1 MNCPKCGEQI
11 VEGALFC
18 HECGTKTD
26 SSKVK
31 DEASGKIFILDKPFY
46 LISLG
51 SGLLFTVVAVL
62 LSLNNMIFD
71 PLFSL
76 IMAILALCIIL
87 FCGVVAF
94 LFVYS
99 SWALIQNDIP
109 RTTPAKAAGFLLIPL
124 FNLYWVFQAIYGFA
138 VDYNRYAEKHS
149 PEAPRLN
156 EKVFLGFSIL
166 FVLTPLFLFIPAA
179 AALLALACWLYFIY
193 LTVVVCD
200 AAESIT
206 GSTEPITDEAN
217 KAAAFLASFKSNRF
231 RRGAAVFI
239 GIAILALVV
248 TSLIPRGQFAVSEID
263 VPHEAVHGD
272 RLTVTAEIENTGNAR
287 GLYKLCLFID
297 EQKVGTQST
306 TIDAESSEL
315 ISFDL
320 TDELQ
325 AGSYEANIGL
335 GALEIVL
342 DDYLQTF
349 KILTPPDLYVSSL
362 RLNPEQMN
370 YDQETL
376 VKVEVSNDGEA
387 GGSMIL
393 DLLVNGNIEASEEV
407 TLAGEAKM
415 TTDFNLQFDDPGLYT
430 IEVNGT
436 IEELEVFKIE
446 RPANGTMLVR
456 EAGGGTGHL
465 IIENHNSDVDV
476 VVVLADPADP
486 QTTLMAAYVRADN
499 SYTMRGIRDGSYVVY
514 YCEGN
519 DWDTHSK
526 RFTKNPSHGRFET
539 QPDYK
544 TTYIADGYYYD
555 RWEAK
560 FGIITEGPGA
570 RTESVD
576 PDDFPP
582 LI

>member
-76 IMAILALCIIL
+76 IMAILALFIIL

-94 LFVYS
+94 IFVYN
-99 SWALIQNDIP
+99 SWALIQNNTA

-124 FNLYWVFQAIYGFA
+124 FNLYWVFPAIYGFA
-138 VDYNRYAEKHS
+138 VDYNRYAEKLS
-149 PEAPRLN
+149 PGAPRLN
-156 EKVFLGFSIL
+156 EKVFLGFSVL
-166 FVLTPLFLFIPAA
+166 FVLTPLFFFIPAA
-179 AALLALACWLYFIY
+179 ASLLALTCWLYFIY
-193 LTVVVCD
+193 LTVVVFD
-200 AAESIT
+200 ASESIT
-206 GSTEPITDEAN
+206 GSTEPIPEKGDNVAV
-217 KAAAFLASFKSNRF
+217 FLASLKSNRL
-231 RRGAAVFI
+231 RQNAVLFI
-239 GIAILALVV
+239 GIAILAFVF
-248 TSLIPRGQFAVSEID
+248 TSLIPRGQFAVSEIN
-263 VPHEAVHGD
+263 VPHGAAHGD
-272 RLTVTAEIENTGNAR
+272 RLAITAEIENTGNAR
-287 GLYKLCLFID
+287 GLFKLCLFID
-297 EQKVGTQST
+297 KQMVGTRST
-306 TIDAESSEL
+306 TINAESSEI

-325 AGSYEANIGL
+325 PGNYEANLGL

-349 KILTPPDLYVSSL
+349 KILTPPDFYVSSL
-362 RLNPEQMN
+362 QLNPEQMN

-376 VKVEVSNDGEA
+376 VNVEVSNDGEA

-393 DLLVNGNIEASEEV
+393 DLMVNGLIKASEEI
-407 TLAGEAKM
+407 TLAGKAKM
-415 TTDFNLQFDDPGLYT
+415 TTSFNLQFDEPGLYT
-430 IEVNGT
+430 IEANGT
-436 IEELEVFKIE
+436 RKELEVFKIE
-446 RPANGTMLVR
+446 RPANGAMLVH
-456 EAGGGTGHL
+456 ETGGGTGQM

-486 QTTLMAAYVRADN
+486 QTTLMAVYVRADS
-499 SYTMRGIRDGSYVVY
+499 SYTIRGIRDGSYIVY
-514 YCEGN
+514 YSEGD

-526 RFTKNPSHGRFET
+526 RFTKNQSHGRFEE
-539 QPDYK
+539 QPTYK
-544 TTYIADGYYYD
+544 TTYVDYGYYYD

-560 FGIITEGPGA
+560 FGIITDGPGA

-576 PDDFPP
+576 PDNFPP
-582 LI
+582 IS